1 LKGGETWPKQ
11 ASRWKHLPVKI
22 GESSL
27 TSPHWYLLWPD
38 GERVGPYA
46 SSEAAY
52 FDLQVIAQ
60 MVTV

>member
-1 LKGGETWPKQ
+1 MTQPILILDG
-11 ASRWKHLPVKI
+11 
-22 GESSL
+22 
-27 TSPHWYLLWPD
+27 PHWYLLWPD

>member
-1 LKGGETWPKQ
+1 MTQPILILDG
-11 ASRWKHLPVKI
+11 SD
-22 GESSL
+22 
-27 TSPHWYLLWPD
+27 WYLLWPD